1 MHVPLVLSGARP
13 TYEANDA
20 ARSLKLC
27 LTILVWLGWR
37 LHAGLCVGRSVPF
50 DGPNPRSAH
59 GHRAARAAHFRAK
72 DVVRRRHHRRVSSS
86 TTSPSG
92 CVFVLAAAALTA
104 SFAQYLLGPL
114 HRTLYTSGTVAGGEH
129 KHEGTIFGVNYIIG
143 GDLRVVGALYEPRG
157 LTLRH
162 AVLCVPRREDI
173 TTASGAL
180 RVPHT
185 TWDAPLEGCVLLRR

>member
-1 MHVPLVLSGARP
+1 MRGCAL
-13 TYEANDA
+13 
-20 ARSLKLC
+20 
-27 LTILVWLGWR
+27 
-37 LHAGLCVGRSVPF
+37 AGLFHLTDQIQGQLTDTELLEQHTFVRKTLF
-50 DGPNPRSAH
+50 DVATIEEFH
-59 GHRAARAAHFRAK
+59 Q
-72 DVVRRRHHRRVSSS
+72 VRRPHLVVCSR
-86 TTSPSG
+86 
-92 CVFVLAAAALTA
+92 LLTA